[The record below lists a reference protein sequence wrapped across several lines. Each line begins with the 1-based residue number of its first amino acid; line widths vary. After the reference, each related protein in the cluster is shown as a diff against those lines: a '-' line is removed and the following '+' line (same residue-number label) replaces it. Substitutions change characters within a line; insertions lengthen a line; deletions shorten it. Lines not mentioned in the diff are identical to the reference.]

1 MRMFFGRWIPIAPVA
16 VFLAACAVLWWIGP
30 VVSVAADTVH
40 PYTVVLDAGHGGADG
55 GTTGRSGTLEKTLNL
70 EIAQKAAAF
79 LRFFGVPVR
88 MTRTDDR
95 SLHSPQAETLRAQ
108 KAEDL
113 RQRCQIVQSVPGAL
127 YLGIHQNFYGD
138 YLSHGAQ
145 VFYAPDNHGGK
156 LLAETLQLHLQTALP
171 QSGNRKAAV
180 IPNANYIMQHLSCP
194 AVILECG
201 FLSNPEEEMLLCT
214 PEYQA
219 KIAFCISTAVL
230 DAVSNGEICPG
241 TVQR

>member
-1 MRMFFGRWIPIAPVA
+1 
-16 VFLAACAVLWWIGP
+16 
-30 VVSVAADTVH
+30 
-40 PYTVVLDAGHGGADG
+40 
-55 GTTGRSGTLEKTLNL
+55 
-70 EIAQKAAAF
+70 
-79 LRFFGVPVR
+79 
-88 MTRTDDR
+88 
-95 SLHSPQAETLRAQ
+95 
-108 KAEDL
+108 
-113 RQRCQIVQSVPGAL
+113 
-127 YLGIHQNFYGD
+127 
-138 YLSHGAQ
+138 
-145 VFYAPDNHGGK
+145 
-156 LLAETLQLHLQTALP
+156 LQTALP